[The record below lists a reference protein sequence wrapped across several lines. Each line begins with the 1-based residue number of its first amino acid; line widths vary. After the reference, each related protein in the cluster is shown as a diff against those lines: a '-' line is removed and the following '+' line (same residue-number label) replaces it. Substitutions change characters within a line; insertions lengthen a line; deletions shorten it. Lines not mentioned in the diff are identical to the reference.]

1 MKYDALATSV
11 VDVLIVDDNAPLCTI
26 LAEFLESEGYRVTI
40 AYDGRQAMRVM
51 EQNTVRI
58 LLTDIFMPEIDGIE
72 LIMHLRKATPAPAI
86 LAMSGYNSENARPFL
101 ESARLLGAQ
110 HVFMKPFPLTD
121 LLTYI
126 QHLIAGTKTGD

>member
-11 VDVLIVDDNAPLCTI
+11 VDVLIVDDNAPLCAI
-26 LAEFLESEGYRVTI
+26 LAEFLEGLGYRV
-40 AYDGRQAMRVM
+40 AVAHDGRQGLRVL
-51 EQNTVRI
+51 EHNTVRI

-72 LIMHLRKATPAPAI
+72 LIMHLRKASPAPAI

-110 HVFMKPFPLTD
+110 HLFMKPFPLSD
-121 LLTYI
+121 LHTYV
-126 QHLIAGTKTGD
+126 QHLIGEPNSDR